1 MNIYYSY
8 YYIKLTK
15 KEYFLGKKQI
25 LKKDFVQD
33 AVAGIRTRVVGLEGP
48 SNNQTIPRLHK
59 KCGVRD
65 LNPGL

>member
-1 MNIYYSY
+1 M
-8 YYIKLTK
+8 
-15 KEYFLGKKQI
+15 EYFLNKIRI
-25 LKKDFVQD
+25 LKKNLIQD

>member
-1 MNIYYSY
+1 M
-8 YYIKLTK
+8 
-15 KEYFLGKKQI
+15 EYFLNKIRIFKKNR
-25 LKKDFVQD
+25 FED